1 LLQTHKGQ
9 FMELHR
15 PMLAAKTT
23 DADLRRITFPV
34 LASPKIDGVRCLVER
49 SGNRCHAYSRSMKL
63 IPNKYIQ
70 EVLSELHFHG
80 LDGELVV
87 GSPTANNCMQV
98 SMSGVMTHDGVPN
111 FQFYVFDRWSLE
123 APYFERLASCE
134 PINFHPRV
142 VVLPHSRIESYEELL
157 DFESR
162 YTAMGY
168 EGVMVRGFNNR
179 YKQGRSTLREGGL
192 LKVKRFLDS
201 EAEVLDIEPLMRN
214 NNPAKV
220 NELGLTSRST
230 AADGKVADD
239 LMGSL
244 TVRDIHTG
252 VVFDI
257 GTGFTEADRIH
268 IWNERKALKGSLVKY
283 KHFPTGV
290 KDRPRFPVFLGFRSK
305 LDI

>member
-1 LLQTHKGQ
+1 
-9 FMELHR
+9 MELHR
-15 PMLAAKTT
+15 PMLAAKTV
-23 DADLRRITFPV
+23 DSDLQRLKYPV
-34 LASPKIDGVRCLVER
+34 LASPKIDGVRALVDRGIEKT
-49 SGNRCHAYSRSMKL
+49 CAVYSRSMKL
-63 IPNKYIQ
+63 IPNRYIQ
-70 EVLSELHFHG
+70 SVLSDRIFHG

-87 GSPTANNCMQV
+87 GSPTAKNCMQA
-98 SMSGVMTHDGVPN
+98 SMSGVMTHDGTPN
-111 FQFYVFDRWSLE
+111 FQFFVFDRWSVE
-123 APYFERLASCE
+123 APYFERLASCSDA
-134 PINFHPRV
+134 NFHPNV

-162 YTAMGY
+162 YTSMGY

-179 YKQGRSTLREGGL
+179 YKQGRSTLKEGGL

-201 EAEVLDIEPLMRN
+201 EAEVLDVEPLMRN

-230 AADGKVADD
+230 AADGKIADD

-252 VVFDI
+252 VVFEI
-257 GTGFTEADRIH
+257 GTGFSEADRVF
-268 IWNERKALKGSLVKY
+268 IWNKRKIIKGQLVKY

-290 KDRPRFPVFLGFRSK
+290 KDRPRFPVFLGFRST
-305 LDI
+305 LDL